1 MNLNKVMLIGRLGK
15 KPEVNYV
22 QPDVP
27 VARYSLATSESY
39 KSKEGDKVETT
50 EWHNIVSWR
59 NNAKYAELYL
69 DKGMLVYIEGK
80 LQTRKWD
87 AQDGTTRYTTEIV
100 TDQIKILEKRE
111 SRENASPYEQRA
123 TNSTPTPAAT
133 PAQAPTA
140 NAAADESFEIDDIL
154 GKSDVNDDLPF

>member
-27 VARYSLATSESY
+27 VARFSVATSEYY
-39 KSKEGDKVETT
+39 KNKEGEKVENT
-50 EWHNIVSWR
+50 EWHSIVSWR
-59 NNAKYAELYL
+59 NNAKFAESYL

-80 LQTRKWD
+80 LQTRKWET
-87 AQDGTTRYTTEIV
+87 QDGVTRYSTDIV

-111 SRENASPYEQRA
+111 TRENFV
-123 TNSTPTPAAT
+123 PTESKPVLT
-133 PAQAPTA
+133 QTSAPVSS
-140 NAAADESFEIDDIL
+140 NPSVSVNNENNFEIDSDLTKTDIT
-154 GKSDVNDDLPF
+154 DDLPF

>member
-27 VARYSLATSESY
+27 VARFSIATSEYY
-39 KSKEGDKVETT
+39 KNKDGERVENT

-59 NNAKYAELYL
+59 NNAKFAESYL

-80 LQTRKWD
+80 LQTRKWET
-87 AQDGTTRYTTEIV
+87 QEGVTRYSTDII

-111 SRENASPYEQRA
+111 NRDGFV
-123 TNSTPTPAAT
+123 PTESKPAVS
-133 PAQAPTA
+133 QVS
-140 NAAADESFEIDDIL
+140 AAAPSKTVAPAINDGDFEVDSNLSKTDIT
-154 GKSDVNDDLPF
+154 DDLPF